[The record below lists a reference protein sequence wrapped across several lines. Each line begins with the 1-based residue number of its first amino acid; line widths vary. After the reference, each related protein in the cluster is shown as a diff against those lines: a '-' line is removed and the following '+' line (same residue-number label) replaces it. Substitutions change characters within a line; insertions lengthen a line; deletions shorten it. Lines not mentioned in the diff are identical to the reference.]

1 MRGYFMKSIVRLYS
15 NENGEILKFLNK
27 FNNIIEI
34 KNDLEWEKEFE
45 NPVEIADIIGAFIEN
60 NDNYKI
66 NMWISL
72 DENLFINVTENN
84 ADEIIR
90 YLYERYPW

>member
-1 MRGYFMKSIVRLYS
+1 MKSIVRLYS

-66 NMWISL
+66 NTIK
-72 DENLFINVTENN
+72 
-84 ADEIIR
+84 R
-90 YLYERYPW
+90 